1 MISKLDLQSII
12 NKYYLSGLN
21 ETVKWDIKD
30 KNLNIKFTSPTRE
43 MVGEVNYNSFK
54 LEDSTVGI
62 SNTTQLLKLIGITS
76 GDLLLSYT
84 KNNKQFI
91 KLIISDN
98 QFTVDY
104 ALADILTV
112 PKAGSYN
119 GPDVFNLVTELTEE
133 HITALIK
140 AKSALPESTIV
151 IIQPSFSLDN
161 DFQVELVFGGDIEYA
176 NKVSYCLSNFEQNDA
191 SPTFRLGFSSDLL
204 KEILSVNRDSIKT
217 KMSLNLEGLMKLE
230 FQTSEGIKSTYYIV
244 KKDI

>member
-43 MVGEVNYNSFK
+43 MIGEVNYNSFK

-91 KLIISDN
+91 K
-98 QFTVDY
+98 
-104 ALADILTV
+104 
-112 PKAGSYN
+112 K
-119 GPDVFNLVTELTEE
+119 
-133 HITALIK
+133 
-140 AKSALPESTIV
+140 
-151 IIQPSFSLDN
+151 
-161 DFQVELVFGGDIEYA
+161 
-176 NKVSYCLSNFEQNDA
+176 
-191 SPTFRLGFSSDLL
+191 
-204 KEILSVNRDSIKT
+204 
-217 KMSLNLEGLMKLE
+217 
-230 FQTSEGIKSTYYIV
+230 
-244 KKDI
+244 